1 MLDAGL
7 PANIEISAKDPIG
20 AECTVP
26 LSAARIASA
35 KRAFTTRNIDFSD
48 ATRLLTANTYPE
60 IGDLVLARVVRTG
73 QHRRIELPCGRRST
87 MHVGDE
93 IVVAFGARYA
103 SDQFE
108 AGLPVQLG
116 ACHLVAA
123 GGVAASAYCKHSRMK
138 NPTEI
143 ATIGILAT
151 ADGRKLNM
159 RDFAIPGAPLPK
171 NRPPVTIVLGTA
183 MNAGKTAAVASLVKS
198 GCASGLKV
206 GVAKATGTGSG
217 GDLWSAIDAGA
228 AAALDFSDAGHPS
241 THQIGPDAI
250 EQCLATL
257 THALTEQNVDHIV
270 VEIADGLLF
279 GETATLVSSA
289 TFNKIADRIILA
301 AGDAMGAVASE
312 NTLAQLG
319 YQAEALTGLFTAAP
333 LAMNEVAGVTD
344 TPVIHTDE
352 LSIHFDRPEAAAQ

>member
-1 MLDAGL
+1 MQACQPILKFQPKTRLAPSARSRCLPRELPLQRGL
-7 PANIEISAKDPIG
+7 LQPA
-20 AECTVP
+20 
-26 LSAARIASA
+26 
-35 KRAFTTRNIDFSD
+35 NIDFSD

-151 ADGRKLNM
+151 G
-159 RDFAIPGAPLPK
+159 
-171 NRPPVTIVLGTA
+171 
-183 MNAGKTAAVASLVKS
+183 
-198 GCASGLKV
+198 
-206 GVAKATGTGSG
+206 
-217 GDLWSAIDAGA
+217 
-228 AAALDFSDAGHPS
+228 
-241 THQIGPDAI
+241 
-250 EQCLATL
+250 
-257 THALTEQNVDHIV
+257 
-270 VEIADGLLF
+270 
-279 GETATLVSSA
+279 
-289 TFNKIADRIILA
+289 
-301 AGDAMGAVASE
+301 
-312 NTLAQLG
+312 
-319 YQAEALTGLFTAAP
+319 
-333 LAMNEVAGVTD
+333 
-344 TPVIHTDE
+344 
-352 LSIHFDRPEAAAQ
+352 